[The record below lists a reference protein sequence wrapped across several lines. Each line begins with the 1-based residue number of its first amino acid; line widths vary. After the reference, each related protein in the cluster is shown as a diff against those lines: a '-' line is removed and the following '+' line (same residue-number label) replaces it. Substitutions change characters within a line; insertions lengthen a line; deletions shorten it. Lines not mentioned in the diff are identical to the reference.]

1 LHAFNPS
8 QESPTPL
15 AQLIIGS
22 DGALW
27 GTTFGQFIAGRIFE
41 IATGGALSNVHSFDN
56 TEGGNPK
63 ASLLLAADGNL
74 YGMIGNGG
82 STIAGAGIIF
92 KIMHNNMFLILH
104 RFTGA
109 DGAGPYYGAL
119 VQGADGLLYG
129 VTGSGGTSGNG
140 TFFRFDPGR

>member
-1 LHAFNPS
+1 VHRSGVYKEREVPVVWARGGC
-8 QESPTPL
+8 TC
-15 AQLIIGS
+15 AWIGS
-22 DGALW
+22 GS
-27 GTTFGQFIAGRIFE
+27 Q
-41 IATGGALSNVHSFDN
+41 
-56 TEGGNPK
+56 
-63 ASLLLAADGNL
+63 LLAADGNF
-74 YGMIGNGG
+74 YGIIGPGG

-119 VQGADGLLYG
+119 LQGADGLLYG